1 MFKKDP
7 EKDQSTHHEMKFI
20 EHKFMYS
27 SDTFSEG
34 VRTDLLPK
42 QECQA
47 EMLMFIVRMLWRNLA
62 SSGSN
67 K

>member
-1 MFKKDP
+1 
-7 EKDQSTHHEMKFI
+7 
-20 EHKFMYS
+20 MYL

-34 VRTDLLPK
+34 VWTDLLPK